1 MGTISKYNIF
11 SSKLWAVVF
20 MGLFLALAPCSVRN
34 TLQRA
39 IGQQTTESLVKFK
52 ASVQYGSSCSYDYYA
67 ADAVPHKVVKTSA
80 SFGPSVVLSNNTS
93 DFDQPAATFERV
105 SGSPVLRGSEVPL
118 YLLYKRLKYAA

>member
-1 MGTISKYNIF
+1 MGIISKYNIF
-11 SSKLWAVVF
+11 SSKLWTVVF

-52 ASVQYGSSCSYDYYA
+52 ASVQHGSSCSYDYYA
-67 ADAVPHKVVKTSA
+67 ADAVPHKVVKISA
-80 SFGPSVVLSNNTS
+80 SFGSSAVLSNNTS
-93 DFDQPAATFERV
+93 DFDQPATILESMPAC
-105 SGSPVLRGSEVPL
+105 PVLGGSEVPL